1 MITDSLL
8 ARGLAQGGTSN
19 IDVAYTVPAS
29 TTISGF
35 NVHIAGV
42 QGGGT
47 ANVVVNNGS
56 NNFFIDKVTIAPGT
70 VYNKTYKMIVPSG
83 SIISVGVTAAI
94 LGTCGAH
101 ISGKVLT

>member
-8 ARGLAQGGTSN
+8 ARGLAQGGSIN
-19 IDVAYTVPAS
+19 ADVSYTVPAS

-47 ANVVVNNGS
+47 ANVAVNNGS
-56 NNFFIDKVTIAPGT
+56 NNFYIDNVTISPGT

-83 SIISVGVTAAI
+83 SSIIVGVTAAV
-94 LGTCGAH
+94 LGTCGVH